1 MGEQWVAYQD
11 ELGYRAGRIGRG
23 VEAEVAAMAGEADAE
38 RHLARRRRGG
48 EVAHGGR
55 RRWGGGPFPFSTED
69 ELVLWGVSAL
79 PAETIEEIGRS
90 ITVWIGFVKVS
101 LQIDI
106 KPFLLSY
113 SSFHNISIIFCSWPD
128 QNTPLIIVGYSFAI
142 SISCLHELNL
152 SSVCCCW
159 KRRLKTWALPA
170 PVAAADVVPADDAP
184 LLSKTSS
191 ERPFYGNN
199 WCTTRRIRRI
209 QPTLLPPP
217 CGRYQ
222 WSAGRVQLI
231 LFNRTKGYFGQVKC
245 EKGRNHVKWR
255 IWKNNGLALVGSD
268 FLTNPIR
275 GVAFERN
282 PLLAVVECPIS
293 RNNTYSTYF
302 EFHWEENVFFKKN
315 VLFVTICQ

>member
-106 KPFLLSY
+106 KPFLL
-113 SSFHNISIIFCSWPD
+113 
-128 QNTPLIIVGYSFAI
+128 
-142 SISCLHELNL
+142 
-152 SSVCCCW
+152 
-159 KRRLKTWALPA
+159 
-170 PVAAADVVPADDAP
+170 
-184 LLSKTSS
+184 
-191 ERPFYGNN
+191 
-199 WCTTRRIRRI
+199 
-209 QPTLLPPP
+209 
-217 CGRYQ
+217 
-222 WSAGRVQLI
+222 
-231 LFNRTKGYFGQVKC
+231 
-245 EKGRNHVKWR
+245 
-255 IWKNNGLALVGSD
+255 
-268 FLTNPIR
+268 
-275 GVAFERN
+275 
-282 PLLAVVECPIS
+282 
-293 RNNTYSTYF
+293 
-302 EFHWEENVFFKKN
+302 
-315 VLFVTICQ
+315 